1 MDEGRAVSAGA
12 HAGRCGKDD
21 FVWQKQEKK
30 WVFGIGLYLIVKSV
44 LNLILGFSGAN
55 IVMLILAVAAL
66 VLMLGRIP
74 YIQYIVAV
82 WLVLMF
88 LVNLGGNLSNL
99 GSQWIYLLEG
109 LLDVGAAAVLVFEK
123 NVKAFFGK

>member
-1 MDEGRAVSAGA
+1 MAEAG
-12 HAGRCGKDD
+12 
-21 FVWQKQEKK
+21 KK
-30 WVFGIGLYLIVKSV
+30 WVFGIGLYLVVKSV

-109 LLDVGAAAVLVFEK
+109 HLDVAL
-123 NVKAFFGK
+123 

>member
-1 MDEGRAVSAGA
+1 MAEAG
-12 HAGRCGKDD
+12 
-21 FVWQKQEKK
+21 KK

-55 IVMLILAVAAL
+55 IV

-88 LVNLGGNLSNL
+88 LINLGGNLSNL

>member
-1 MDEGRAVSAGA
+1 MAEAG
-12 HAGRCGKDD
+12 
-21 FVWQKQEKK
+21 KK

-55 IVMLILAVAAL
+55 IVMLILAVVAL

>member
-1 MDEGRAVSAGA
+1 MAEAG
-12 HAGRCGKDD
+12 
-21 FVWQKQEKK
+21 KK

-66 VLMLGRIP
+66 VLMLMLGRIP

-88 LVNLGGNLSNL
+88 LINLGGNLSNL
-99 GSQWIYLLEG
+99 GNQWIYLLEG

>member
-1 MDEGRAVSAGA
+1 MAEAG
-12 HAGRCGKDD
+12 
-21 FVWQKQEKK
+21 KK

-66 VLMLGRIP
+66 VLM
-74 YIQYIVAV
+74 
-82 WLVLMF
+82 F
-88 LVNLGGNLSNL
+88 LINLGGNLSNL

>member
-1 MDEGRAVSAGA
+1 MAEAG
-12 HAGRCGKDD
+12 
-21 FVWQKQEKK
+21 KK

-44 LNLILGFSGAN
+44 LHLILGFSGAKF
-55 IVMLILAVAAL
+55 VMLILAVAAL
-66 VLMLGRIP
+66 VLLLGRIP
-74 YIQYIVAV
+74 YIQYIGAV

-88 LVNLGGNLSNL
+88 LVNLGGNQSNL

-123 NVKAFFGK
+123 NVRAFFGK

>member
-1 MDEGRAVSAGA
+1 MAEAG
-12 HAGRCGKDD
+12 
-21 FVWQKQEKK
+21 KK

-55 IVMLILAVAAL
+55 IVMLIL
-66 VLMLGRIP
+66 GRIP

-88 LVNLGGNLSNL
+88 LINLGGNLSNL

>member
-1 MDEGRAVSAGA
+1 MAEAG
-12 HAGRCGKDD
+12 
-21 FVWQKQEKK
+21 KK
-30 WVFGIGLYLIVKSV
+30 WAFGIGLYLVVKSV

-88 LVNLGGNLSNL
+88 LVIILTVVQFRYVESKVRY
-99 GSQWIYLLEG
+99 Q
-109 LLDVGAAAVLVFEK
+109 
-123 NVKAFFGK
+123 

>member
-1 MDEGRAVSAGA
+1 MAEAG
-12 HAGRCGKDD
+12 
-21 FVWQKQEKK
+21 KK

-88 LVNLGGNLSNL
+88 LVNLGG
-99 GSQWIYLLEG
+99 QWIYLLEG

-123 NVKAFFGK
+123 NVRAFFGK

>member
-1 MDEGRAVSAGA
+1 MAEAG
-12 HAGRCGKDD
+12 
-21 FVWQKQEKK
+21 KK
-30 WVFGIGLYLIVKSV
+30 WVFGIGLYLVVKSV

-99 GSQWIYLLEG
+99 LEG

-123 NVKAFFGK
+123 NVRAFFGK

>member
-1 MDEGRAVSAGA
+1 MAEAG
-12 HAGRCGKDD
+12 
-21 FVWQKQEKK
+21 KK
-30 WVFGIGLYLIVKSV
+30 WVFGIGLYLVVKSV

-55 IVMLILAVAAL
+55 IVMLILAVAA
-66 VLMLGRIP
+66 LMLGRIP

-123 NVKAFFGK
+123 NVRAFFGK